1 MNNIVADT
9 SADTSSIRHN
19 RIENSGN
26 SIPRPHG
33 GKLINKFTTRKN
45 TDGLFSIEVT
55 SDLRNDIENIADG
68 TFSPLEGFM
77 GQDDFESVVK
87 SGHLKNGLAWTIP
100 IIWDVN
106 EKTAA
111 EIKDSRE
118 TILKNN
124 GDHFAIL
131 NVEEVYSFDKI
142 GMSKA
147 VYQTNDVRHPGV
159 ARTLEMKDKLIGG
172 KIEVI
177 KKESTSLLRRYKMS
191 PSETRKEILNRGWK
205 TVVGFQTRNVPHIA
219 HEMLQKAALNIYDG
233 LFLNPII
240 GKKKQGDFKDEVIID
255 TYRTLLEKYY
265 PKNRVMLVTLHT
277 LMRYAGPREAIHHAI
292 MRKNFGCS
300 HIIIGRDH
308 AGVGNY
314 YQPFA
319 AQQIFENYPDLEI
332 QPLFFPAFY
341 YCKKCI
347 SYANERNCPHG
358 LEFREELSGTK
369 MRELINRA
377 EMPAEYLMRPEI
389 SKLIVSYK
397 DPFVK

>member
-1 MNNIVADT
+1 VNNSVIDV
-9 SADTSSIRHN
+9 SSIWADN
-19 RIENSGN
+19 IESNGN
-26 SIPRPHG
+26 SLPRPHG
-33 GKLINKFTTRKN
+33 GKLINKFTTRKDV
-45 TDGLFSIEVT
+45 DGLFSIEVEI
-55 SDLRNDIENIADG
+55 DLRNDIENIADG

-77 GQDDFESVVK
+77 SQEDFESVIE

-100 IIWDVN
+100 IVLDVD

-111 EIKDSRE
+111 EIKDSGE
-118 TILKNN
+118 AVLKNN
-124 GDHFAIL
+124 GDYFAVL
-131 NVEEVYSFDKI
+131 NVDEVYSFDKS
-142 GMSKA
+142 GTSKA
-147 VYQTNDVRHPGV
+147 VYQTDDIRHPGV

-177 KKESTSLLRRYKMS
+177 EKESASSLRKYRMS
-191 PSETRKEILNRGWK
+191 PSETREEILRRGWK

-240 GKKKQGDFKDEVIID
+240 GKKKPGDFKDEVIIE

-265 PKNRVMLVTLHT
+265 PKDRVMLVTLHT
-277 LMRYAGPREAIHHAI
+277 VMRYAGPREAIHHAI

-308 AGVGNY
+308 AGVGDY
-314 YQPFA
+314 YPPFA
-319 AQQIFENYPDLEI
+319 AQKIFKHYPDLGI

-341 YCKKCI
+341 YCNKCI

-377 EMPAEYLMRPEI
+377 EIPAEHLMRPEI
-389 SKLIVSYK
+389 SKLILSYK
-397 DPFVK
+397 DPFVSG